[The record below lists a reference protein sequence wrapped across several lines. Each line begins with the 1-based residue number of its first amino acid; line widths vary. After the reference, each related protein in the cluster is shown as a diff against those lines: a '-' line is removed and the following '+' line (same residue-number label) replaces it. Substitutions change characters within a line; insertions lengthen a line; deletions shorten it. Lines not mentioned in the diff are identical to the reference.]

1 MIKYNANANPAV
13 DDYSLEIQGK
23 LIEIMLETEA
33 FVFGV
38 YKALLIRSPKS
49 AELFR
54 KQLIK
59 DCAPNG
65 IIWDADEKLSYER
78 FTVGKEPTEY

>member
-1 MIKYNANANPAV
+1 MIKYRANANPAV
-13 DDYSLEIQGK
+13 DDYSLEIEGK
-23 LIEIMLETEA
+23 LIDIMMETEA

-38 YKALLIRSPKS
+38 YKALLIRNPPS

-65 IIWDADEKLSYER
+65 IIWDIDEKLSFEH
-78 FTVGKEPTEY
+78 FSAQKSTIES